1 MSLTEKTAYLRGLMD
16 GMGIKAETSD
26 EHKLLSAIVDVLDDI
41 AANVEANN
49 ESITSLADELD
60 ELDDAVT
67 ELEEILEDDDDE
79 EEDEEDEDDGEEVE
93 YQLDC
98 PECGSPIILDEDTIA
113 GGETVCPHCNQK
125 LTIDVGFEG
134 EEPEEEDE

>member
-1 MSLTEKTAYLRGLMD
+1 MSLTEKTAYLRGLLD
-16 GMGIKAETSD
+16 GMGIKDETSD

-49 ESITSLADELD
+49 ESITSLSDELD

-79 EEDEEDEDDGEEVE
+79 DDEDEDDEEEAE

-125 LTIDVGFEG
+125 LSIDVGFED
-134 EEPEEEDE
+134 EESGEEDE

>member
-16 GMGIKAETSD
+16 GMGLQAETSD
-26 EHKLLSAIVDVLDDI
+26 ERKLLAAIVDVLDDI

-79 EEDEEDEDDGEEVE
+79 DDEDEDDEDWDDDFFEVE
-93 YQLDC
+93 C
-98 PECGSPIILDEDTIA
+98 PTCGAEIDIDEPVLEA
-113 GGETVCPHCNQK
+113 GEVVCPSCGDK
-125 LTIDVGFEG
+125 FAVDLSD
-134 EEPEEEDE
+134 EEEDDE

>member
-16 GMGIKAETSD
+16 GMGLQAETSD
-26 EHKLLSAIVDVLDDI
+26 ERKLLAAIVDVLDDI

-79 EEDEEDEDDGEEVE
+79 DDEDDEEEVE

-125 LTIDVGFEG
+125 LSIDVGFEDEESG
-134 EEPEEEDE
+134 EEDK

>member
-1 MSLTEKTAYLRGLMD
+1 MSLTEKTAYLRGLLD

-79 EEDEEDEDDGEEVE
+79 DNEDEDDEEEAE

-125 LTIDVGFEG
+125 LSIDVGFED
-134 EEPEEEDE
+134 EESGEEDE

>member
-16 GMGIKAETSD
+16 GMGLKAETSD
-26 EHKLLSAIVDVLDDI
+26 EHKLLAAMVEVMDDI

-67 ELEEILEDDDDE
+67 ELEEILEDDD
-79 EEDEEDEDDGEEVE
+79 EDEDDEDDEDEEAVE

-98 PECGSPIILDEDTIA
+98 PECGSPIILDEEAIA

-125 LTIDVGFEG
+125 LTIDVGFED
-134 EEPEEEDE
+134 EESEETDE

>member
-26 EHKLLSAIVDVLDDI
+26 EHKLLSALVDVMDDI

-67 ELEEILEDDDDE
+67 ELEEILEDDGAD
-79 EEDEEDEDDGEEVE
+79 EDEDDGEEVE

-113 GGETVCPHCNQK
+113 GGETVCPHCSQK
-125 LTIDVGFEG
+125 LSIDVGFEDD
-134 EEPEEEDE
+134 EPEEDV

>member
-1 MSLTEKTAYLRGLMD
+1 MSLTEKTAYLRGLLD

-49 ESITSLADELD
+49 ESITSLSDELD

-79 EEDEEDEDDGEEVE
+79 DDEDEDDEEEAE

-125 LTIDVGFEG
+125 LSIDVGFED
-134 EEPEEEDE
+134 EESGEEDE

>member
-16 GMGIKAETSD
+16 GMGLQAETSD
-26 EHKLLSAIVDVLDDI
+26 ERKLLAAIVDVLDDI

-67 ELEEILEDDDDE
+67 ELQEVLEDDDDE
-79 EEDEEDEDDGEEVE
+79 DDEDEDDEEEVE

-125 LTIDVGFEG
+125 LSIDVGFED
-134 EEPEEEDE
+134 EESGEEDE

>member
-1 MSLTEKTAYLRGLMD
+1 MSLTEKTAYLRGLLD

-49 ESITSLADELD
+49 ESITSLADKLD

-79 EEDEEDEDDGEEVE
+79 DDEDEDDEEEAE

-125 LTIDVGFEG
+125 LSIDVGFED
-134 EEPEEEDE
+134 EESGEEDE

>member
-1 MSLTEKTAYLRGLMD
+1 MSLTEKTAYLRGLLD
-16 GMGIKAETSD
+16 GMGIKAENSD
-26 EHKLLSAIVDVLDDI
+26 EHKLLAAIVDVMDDI

-79 EEDEEDEDDGEEVE
+79 EDEAEEDEEVE

-113 GGETVCPHCNQK
+113 SGETVCPHCNQK
-125 LTIDVGFEG
+125 LTIDVGFED
-134 EEPEEEDE
+134 EEESGAEDE

>member
-16 GMGIKAETSD
+16 GMGLQAETSD
-26 EHKLLSAIVDVLDDI
+26 ERKLLAAIVDVLDDI

-49 ESITSLADELD
+49 ESITSRADERD

-67 ELEEILEDDDDE
+67 EREEILEDDDDE
-79 EEDEEDEDDGEEVE
+79 DDEDEDDEEEVE

-125 LTIDVGFEG
+125 LSIDVGFED
-134 EEPEEEDE
+134 EESGEEDE

>member
-16 GMGIKAETSD
+16 GMGLQAETSD
-26 EHKLLSAIVDVLDDI
+26 ERKLLAAIVDVLDDI

-79 EEDEEDEDDGEEVE
+79 DDEEEVE

-125 LTIDVGFEG
+125 LSIDVGFED

>member
-16 GMGIKAETSD
+16 GMGLQAETSD
-26 EHKLLSAIVDVLDDI
+26 ERKLLAAIVDVLDDI

-67 ELEEILEDDDDE
+67 EMEEILEDDDDE
-79 EEDEEDEDDGEEVE
+79 DDEDEDDEEEVE

-125 LTIDVGFEG
+125 LSIDVGFED
-134 EEPEEEDE
+134 EESGEEDE

>member
-16 GMGIKAETSD
+16 GMGLQAETSD
-26 EHKLLSAIVDVLDDI
+26 ERKLLAAIVDVLDDI

-79 EEDEEDEDDGEEVE
+79 DDEDEDDEEEVE

-125 LTIDVGFEG
+125 LSIDVGFED
-134 EEPEEEDE
+134 EESGEEDE

>member
-1 MSLTEKTAYLRGLMD
+1 MSLTEKTAYLRGLLD

-79 EEDEEDEDDGEEVE
+79 DDEDEDDEEEAE

-125 LTIDVGFEG
+125 LSIDVGFED
-134 EEPEEEDE
+134 EESGEEDE

>member
-1 MSLTEKTAYLRGLMD
+1 MSLTEKTAYLRGLLD

-79 EEDEEDEDDGEEVE
+79 DDEDEDDEEEAE

-125 LTIDVGFEG
+125 LSIVVGFED
-134 EEPEEEDE
+134 EESGEEDE